1 MICYVCKINMQKQVI
16 VKEDVIRSIKYICP
30 ACNMVQEEEFDASCS
45 KYSAYSELDILKE
58 V

>member
-1 MICYVCKINMQKQVI
+1 MICYVCRINMQKQVI
-16 VKEDVIRSIKYICP
+16 VKEDIIQSIRYICP
-30 ACNMVQEEEFDASCS
+30 ACQMVQEEDFDSSCS